1 MTTRSLPVCLA
12 RTLGLIAGQIPGL
25 TGVWSNLTS
34 SRAAPAARRPPAKV
48 NAHGVTQRGFT
59 LNVDPDMT

>member
-12 RTLGLIAGQIPGL
+12 RRLGLIAGQIPDL

-34 SRAAPAARRPPAKV
+34 SRAAPAAHRRRSTPTVSASVVSP
-48 NAHGVTQRGFT
+48 
-59 LNVDPDMT
+59 